1 MKGAARGRQELKNDE
16 DENCDERAHR
26 SLCTP
31 PAARADSIFWG
42 GAEYIGKLTPAWQ
55 AAIPLETGS
64 NETDRLMNQKEMTER
79 FYEASQALTDLGAA
93 QLAAQARGPEPL
105 KLGY

>member
-1 MKGAARGRQELKNDE
+1 MTKTKIATSALIAALR
-16 DENCDERAHR
+16 
-26 SLCTP
+26 TP
-31 PAARADSIFWG
+31 AAARADSILCG
-42 GAEYIGKLTPAWQ
+42 GAVYIGKLTAAWQ

-93 QLAAQARGPEPL
+93 NWAAQARGPEPL